1 MAKHSTYDLD
11 MGQLE
16 VMWNFLRFGAQRP
29 NVPALK
35 DLCEQLRQSMVQ
47 KTAGQRKDDPE
58 NYVEFTDV
66 GTIINSIVVETMAL
80 YLSGKLD
87 KLEGDINER
96 AEGMVQ
102 S

>member
-35 DLCEQLRQSMVQ
+35 DLCEQLRQAMVQ

-80 YLSGKLD
+80 YLSGSLD
-87 KLEGDINER
+87 RLEGDINDRSES
-96 AEGMVQ
+96 MVQ

>member
-11 MGQLE
+11 MGQLDL
-16 VMWNFLRFGAQRP
+16 MWNFLRFGTQCP

-35 DLCEQLRQSMVQ
+35 DLCEQLRQAMVQ

-80 YLSGKLD
+80 YLSGSLD
-87 KLEGDINER
+87 RLERDIDDG
-96 AEGMVQ
+96 AENMVQ

>member
-35 DLCEQLRQSMVQ
+35 DLCEQLRQAMVQ
-47 KTAGQRKDDPE
+47 KTAQGRPRELCRGYRRWNDNQQHSR
-58 NYVEFTDV
+58 
-66 GTIINSIVVETMAL
+66 
-80 YLSGKLD
+80 
-87 KLEGDINER
+87 
-96 AEGMVQ
+96 
-102 S
+102 

>member
-35 DLCEQLRQSMVQ
+35 GLCEQLRQAMVQ

-58 NYVEFTDV
+58 NYVEFSDV
-66 GTIINSIVVETMAL
+66 GTIVNSIVIETMAL
-80 YLSGKLD
+80 YLSGGLD
-87 KLEGDINER
+87 RLEGDINDR